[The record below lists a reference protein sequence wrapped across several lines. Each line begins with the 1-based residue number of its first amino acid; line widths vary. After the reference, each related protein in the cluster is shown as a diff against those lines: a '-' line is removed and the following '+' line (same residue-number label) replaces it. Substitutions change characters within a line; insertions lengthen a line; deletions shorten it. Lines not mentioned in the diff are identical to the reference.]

1 MIRLI
6 KLTHIYNYRVLL
18 LHVETEPRPRK
29 LIEFFTYKYDYTEPK
44 AVLLRVTLSIW
55 NCLDFSSERAL
66 GNPLESGKIKSFC
79 RERGHGFV
87 TPEKGGEDIFV
98 HISE

>member
-1 MIRLI
+1 M
-6 KLTHIYNYRVLL
+6 NVL
-18 LHVETEPRPRK
+18 LHVIFIK
-29 LIEFFTYKYDYTEPK
+29 LNF
-44 AVLLRVTLSIW
+44 V
-55 NCLDFSSERAL
+55 DFSSERAL